1 MHFLGAVIGGDTI
14 EEAEAIIA
22 PWSEYEEVPEY
33 VVQTRDEF
41 LKEQRGYD
49 KQEAERHPES
59 KDAVERL
66 KLDDESALKAY
77 AEYAGRTLDKDGNV
91 ISTFNEDSFYD
102 WYEFGGRWDDWAKDV
117 QGVTCRDLLDRCE
130 HDVKTRGLV
139 EDLCVLCADGFHEG
153 GLWNDVPRSVVKAAL
168 DEHASERSGSSTSTT
183 SHNVGSAHD
192 ITNPASAGRRGRIR
206 RPLPDLPHGRKP
218 DVSGPSRNMRVRD
231 RKARATRPTERHAG
245 APPPNG
251 FSFSPVGQG
260 LGSYRRRGT
269 RQTRRA
275 RSQGPGAS
283 RLTEPA
289 RGR

>member
-1 MHFLGAVIGGDTI
+1 MIVTAFRIRATHPELRSACSRTLRPSALTLDQTVRKKKIRDQPDSRRLTTHFLGAVIGGDTI

-102 WYEFGGRWDDWAKDV
+102 WYEFGGRWDD
-117 QGVTCRDLLDRCE
+117 
-130 HDVKTRGLV
+130 
-139 EDLCVLCADGFHEG
+139 
-153 GLWNDVPRSVVKAAL
+153 
-168 DEHASERSGSSTSTT
+168 
-183 SHNVGSAHD
+183 
-192 ITNPASAGRRGRIR
+192 
-206 RPLPDLPHGRKP
+206 
-218 DVSGPSRNMRVRD
+218 
-231 RKARATRPTERHAG
+231 
-245 APPPNG
+245 
-251 FSFSPVGQG
+251 
-260 LGSYRRRGT
+260 
-269 RQTRRA
+269 
-275 RSQGPGAS
+275 
-283 RLTEPA
+283 
-289 RGR
+289 

>member
-102 WYEFGGRWDDWAKDV
+102 WYEFGGRWDDCAKDV

-153 GLWNDVPRSVVKAAL
+153 GLWNDVPQNVVKAAL
-168 DEHASERSGSSTSTT
+168 DEHASEK
-183 SHNVGSAHD
+183 VWFIDFHD
-192 ITNPASAGRRGRIR
+192 
-206 RPLPDLPHGRKP
+206 
-218 DVSGPSRNMRVRD
+218 
-231 RKARATRPTERHAG
+231 
-245 APPPNG
+245 
-251 FSFSPVGQG
+251 
-260 LGSYRRRGT
+260 
-269 RQTRRA
+269 
-275 RSQGPGAS
+275 
-283 RLTEPA
+283 
-289 RGR
+289 